1 MPRLR
6 GHHLV
11 CLHFFHGKGYD
22 KNFIKNLK
30 KIIAL
35 AEKETVTIS
44 SGADD
49 VCKKCIY
56 LKKGRCESSD
66 NADKAIQKMDIKA
79 LALLGLSEGDK
90 VKWAEIKD
98 GAGSIFSDWYFQYC
112 TECEWKE
119 TCERDDYFKQLIHQL

>member
-11 CLHFFHGKGYD
+11 CLHFFHGEGYD
-22 KNFIKNLK
+22 ETFIENLK
-30 KIIAL
+30 KVINR
-35 AEKETVTIS
+35 AEQDSVTIS

-66 NADKAIQKMDIKA
+66 NADKAIQKMDLKA
-79 LALLGLSEGDK
+79 LALMGHSEGDK
-90 VKWAEIKD
+90 VKWDDIKNNVRK
-98 GAGSIFSDWYFQYC
+98 IFPDWYFQYC
-112 TECEWKE
+112 TECEWKKA
-119 TCERDDYFKQLIHQL
+119 CEKDDYFKQLLHQL